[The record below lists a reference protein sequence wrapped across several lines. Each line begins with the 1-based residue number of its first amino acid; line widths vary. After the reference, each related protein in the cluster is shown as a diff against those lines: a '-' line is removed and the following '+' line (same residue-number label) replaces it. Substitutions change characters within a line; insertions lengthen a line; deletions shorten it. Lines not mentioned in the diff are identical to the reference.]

1 LLLSA
6 GLYHVLKKRK
16 ILQENK
22 QTDVKENLLDENKNP
37 ANENGNPPDENKN
50 PANENEN
57 PPDENKNPAD
67 ENGNPANENEN
78 PPDENKNPPDE
89 NENPA
94 NENGNPPDEN
104 GNPVTNENENPVTD
118 ENKQD
123 DENENKNQ
131 ENGNVKTDIV
141 ENENQEN
148 VSDEE
153 FNKLLNKM
161 GEIKNL
167 FDKIVST
174 NIKEKDIKEFKEKC
188 EKFHQYYSEDFQ
200 KIFKGINDN
209 KKDKDKVVHLLII
222 YCCTDAAMLEP
233 RNLLKKFKP
242 ANKRFLPDN
251 KQIGK
256 ERNYFKKQI
265 IEHEKIIANNKLL
278 KKLFGDMI
286 KKMENKQKNEK

>member
-22 QTDVKENLLDENKNP
+22 QTDVKENLLDEDTKNDVVNDENP
-37 ANENGNPPDENKN
+37 ETVNVEKNINESENQEKVNVGNDVVEDENPDNGNVEKNIDGSENPDNGNVKTDIV
-50 PANENEN
+50 ENEN
-57 PPDENKNPAD
+57 PNNEAAKNDIVEDENS
-67 ENGNPANENEN
+67 
-78 PPDENKNPPDE
+78 
-89 NENPA
+89 
-94 NENGNPPDEN
+94 
-104 GNPVTNENENPVTD
+104 
-118 ENKQD
+118 
-123 DENENKNQ
+123 

-141 ENENQEN
+141 ENENQEK

-167 FDKIVST
+167 FDKIIST

-222 YCCTDAAMLEP
+222 YCCTDAATFLP
-233 RNLLKKFKP
+233 RKLLKKINHYIKG
-242 ANKRFLPDN
+242 FLPDN
-251 KQIGK
+251 QQIGK
-256 ERNYFKKQI
+256 ERNYFKRQIKEHQKI
-265 IEHEKIIANNKLL
+265 IEDNNLLNKL
-278 KKLFGDMI
+278 FRNMI
-286 KKMENKQKNEK
+286 KIFDIDIKMLED